1 MVGGSPNNKIGQICW
16 YKAKK
21 KMDHGVHFLTD
32 LGSRRK
38 EKQAPMLSYQSKQK
52 ETAYGGADM
61 TAPEVSSRIQCWSR
75 EIFPALLP
83 LLLSSTRLEDSSFS
97 RALKPASVWDTWEDA
112 EMVIRVTHGI

>member
-1 MVGGSPNNKIGQICW
+1 MVALIIKLDRFVSTKQ
-16 YKAKK
+16 K

-61 TAPEVSSRIQCWSR
+61 TAPEVSSRIQLLEQRNIPC
-75 EIFPALLP
+75 PAAFTAEFNKTGGQQLQQ
-83 LLLSSTRLEDSSFS
+83 SFE
-97 RALKPASVWDTWEDA
+97 TC
-112 EMVIRVTHGI
+112 

>member
-1 MVGGSPNNKIGQICW
+1 MSKKILVGGSPNNKIGQICW
-16 YKAKK
+16 YKAK

-61 TAPEVSSRIQCWSR
+61 TAPEVSSRIQ
-75 EIFPALLP
+75 LL
-83 LLLSSTRLEDSSFS
+83 E
-97 RALKPASVWDTWEDA
+97 
-112 EMVIRVTHGI
+112 

>member
-1 MVGGSPNNKIGQICW
+1 MVALIIKLDRFVGTKQ
-16 YKAKK
+16 KK

-38 EKQAPMLSYQSKQK
+38 EKQAPTLSYQSKQK

-75 EIFPALLP
+75 EIFPVLLP